1 MVLINRRLP
10 ALLCGLLLLTG
21 LCAPVAAQAAEDDAD
36 FKPLFNGKDLEGWDG
51 NPKFWSVKDGAIT
64 GTTTKENPTQG
75 NTFLIWKEGQ
85 VDDFELRLDFK
96 IVGGNSGIQYR
107 SKDHGNWVVGG
118 YQADFEAG
126 DTYSGINYE
135 ERGRGILCQRGEKV
149 TIEKDGAKKAERVTE
164 SKKLQEAIKKEDWN
178 SYVIVAKG
186 NHLIHKINGNVTA
199 EVIDNQEDK
208 RSMAGILALQL
219 HAGPPMVVQFKNI
232 RIKRIKLADNRK
244 KAVLVAGRPSHA
256 PGDHEHNAGVL
267 LMKKCL
273 ASVPNLVVADYH
285 NGWPKDATAFDNA
298 DTILFYADGG
308 AGHPAVQEDH
318 LVKLHKL
325 MEDGVGLVCVH
336 YAVEVPKE
344 KGGAEFLNWLG
355 GYFETHWSVN
365 PHWTAKFETFPNHPV
380 TQGVKPFEV
389 NDEWYYHMRF
399 RDKLVG
405 VTPILTALPPKS
417 TLERGDGPHSGNP
430 AVREAVGK
438 GEAQHVAWASERA
451 GGGRAFG
458 FTGGHNHRNWGDD
471 SFRRLVLNAIVWTS
485 HADVPAGG
493 VQSTVTK
500 EELAANLDPKGKK

>member
-1 MVLINRRLP
+1 MVLFIRRLP
-10 ALLCGLLLLTG
+10 ALLCGVLLLTG
-21 LCAPVAAQAAEDDAD
+21 LLAPVAAHAADDEAD

-75 NTFLIWKEGQ
+75 NTFLIWKDGTL
-85 VDDFELRLDFK
+85 DDFELRLDFK

-107 SKDHGNWVVGG
+107 SKDMGNWVVGG

-149 TIEKDGAKKAERVTE
+149 TIEKDGKKVAERVTE
-164 SKKLQEAIKKEDWN
+164 SKKLQDAIKKEDWN
-178 SYVIVAKG
+178 SYVITAKG
-186 NHLIHKINGNVTA
+186 NHLVHKINGNVTA
-199 EVIDNQEDK
+199 DVTDNEEAK
-208 RSMAGILALQL
+208 RAMSGILALQL
-219 HAGPPMVVQFKNI
+219 HAGPPMVVQFRNI
-232 RIKRIKLADNRK
+232 RLKRIKLADNRK

-256 PGDHEHNAGVL
+256 AGDHEHNAGVL

-273 ASVPNLVVADYH
+273 ESVPNLVVADYH
-285 NGWPKDATAFDNA
+285 NGWPKDVTAFDNA

-308 AGHPAVQEDH
+308 AGHPAVQDDH

-336 YAVEVPKE
+336 YAVEVPKD
-344 KGGAEFLNWLG
+344 KGGPEFLNWLG

-365 PHWTAKFETFPNHPV
+365 PHWTAKFENLPSHPV
-380 TQGVKPFEV
+380 TQGVKRFEV

-399 RDKLVG
+399 RDKMVG
-405 VTPILTALPPKS
+405 VTPILTALPPKT

-430 AVREAVGK
+430 AVREAIAK
-438 GEAQHVAWASERA
+438 GEVQHVAWASERA

-471 SFRRLVLNAIVWTS
+471 NFRRLVLNAIVWTA
-485 HADVPAGG
+485 HADVPADG
-493 VQSTVTK
+493 VQSTVSK

>member
-1 MVLINRRLP
+1 M
-10 ALLCGLLLLTG
+10 
-21 LCAPVAAQAAEDDAD
+21 
-36 FKPLFNGKDLEGWDG
+36 
-51 NPKFWSVKDGAIT
+51 
-64 GTTTKENPTQG
+64 
-75 NTFLIWKEGQ
+75 
-85 VDDFELRLDFK
+85 
-96 IVGGNSGIQYR
+96 
-107 SKDHGNWVVGG
+107 VGG

-135 ERGRGILCQRGEKV
+135 ERGRGILAQRGEKV
-149 TIEKDGAKKAERVTE
+149 TIDKNGKKNAERVTE
-164 SKKLQEAIKKEDWN
+164 SKKLQDAIKKEDWN
-178 SYVIVAKG
+178 SYTITAKG
-186 NHLIHKINGNVTA
+186 NHLVHKINGNVTA

-208 RSMAGILALQL
+208 RAMSGILALQL

-232 RIKRIKLADNRK
+232 RLKRIKLADNRK

-256 PGDHEHNAGVL
+256 AGDHEHNAGVY
-267 LMKKCL
+267 LMKNCL
-273 ASVPNLVVADYH
+273 ASVPNLIVADYH
-285 NGWPKDATAFDNA
+285 NGWPKDVTAFDNA

-308 AGHPAVQEDH
+308 AGHPAIQEDH

-336 YAVEVPKE
+336 YAVEVPKD
-344 KGGAEFLNWLG
+344 KGGSEFVNWLG

-365 PHWTAKFETFPNHPV
+365 PHWTAKFENLPSHPV

-399 RDKLVG
+399 RDKMVG
-405 VTPILTALPPKS
+405 VTPILTALPPKT

-430 AVREAVGK
+430 AVREAIAK
-438 GEAQHVAWASERA
+438 GEVQHVAWASERA

-471 SFRRLVLNAIVWTS
+471 NFRRLVLNAIVWTA
-485 HADVPAGG
+485 HADVPAEG
-493 VQSTVTK
+493 VQSTVSK

>member
-10 ALLCGLLLLTG
+10 AVLCGLLLLTG
-21 LCAPVAAQAAEDDAD
+21 LFAPVTAHAAEDEAD
-36 FKPLFNGKDLEGWDG
+36 FKSLFNGKDLEGWDG
-51 NPKFWSVKDGAIT
+51 NPDFWSVKDGAIT
-64 GTTTKENPTQG
+64 GTTTAEKPTKG
-75 NTFLIWKEGQ
+75 NTFLIWKDGP
-85 VDDFELRLDFK
+85 VDDFELRLDYRIEK
-96 IVGGNSGIQYR
+96 GNSGIQYR
-107 SKDHGNWVVGG
+107 SQDNGNRVVGG

-135 ERGRGILCQRGEKV
+135 ERGRGVLCQRGEKV
-149 TIEKDGAKKAERVTE
+149 TIDKDGKKTAERVTE
-164 SKKLQEAIKKEDWN
+164 SKTLQDAIKKEDWN
-178 SYVIVAKG
+178 SYVIIAKG

-208 RSMAGILALQL
+208 RAMSGILALQL

-256 PGDHEHNAGVL
+256 AGDHEHNAGVL

-273 ASVPNLVVADYH
+273 SSVPNLVVADYH

-308 AGHPAVQEDH
+308 GGHPAIQEDH
-318 LVKLHKL
+318 LAKLHKL
-325 MEDGVGLVCVH
+325 MENGVGLVCVH
-336 YAVEVPKE
+336 YAVEVPKD
-344 KGGAEFLNWLG
+344 KGGPEFLNWLG
-355 GYFETHWSVN
+355 GYFETNWSVN
-365 PHWTAKFETFPNHPV
+365 PHWTAKFENFPNHPV
-380 TQGVKPFEV
+380 TQGVKSFEV

-430 AVREAVGK
+430 AVREAIAK
-438 GEAQHVAWASERA
+438 GEVQHVAWASERA

-471 SFRRLVLNAIVWTS
+471 NFRRLVLNAIVWTA
-485 HADVPAGG
+485 HADVPAEG

-500 EELAANLDPKGKK
+500 EELAANLDPKGK